1 MAAEALLVPGDS
13 RGQEDSPG
21 QEGRPRVE
29 ARLRA
34 RAEAKQAELWRPVEL
49 RRGELRRLPQAEMQV
64 WEAHRCRAGELR
76 PRARRKRRWRREDVL
91 S

>member
-1 MAAEALLVPGDS
+1 MAGEALLVPGDS

>member
-1 MAAEALLVPGDS
+1 
-13 RGQEDSPG
+13 
-21 QEGRPRVE
+21 
-29 ARLRA
+29 
-34 RAEAKQAELWRPVEL
+34 
-49 RRGELRRLPQAEMQV
+49 V